1 MLFRSK
7 KSADPV
13 EQSAV
18 NLSSTATLPLH
29 DTAPVA
35 TAQAAATA
43 PNQSPAD
50 PNRFAISFAH
60 IVMLLM
66 RSPQYQA
73 LTLADLQWMV
83 MPALLSNQCAVLE
96 ANDTPVGT
104 PRAAKAMALWASVS
118 PAVDAR
124 LQQDQAPALQLA
136 AEDWRSGDIIWL
148 IDAVGDGESV
158 QQLVGHLRQVA
169 FKGRD
174 VKLRTWTGSN
184 WQAQT
189 LAGT

>member
-13 EQSAV
+13 AQSVAS
-18 NLSSTATLPLH
+18 LSELTIDHPQPTALPP
-29 DTAPVA
+29 TPVPS
-35 TAQAAATA
+35 QL
-43 PNQSPAD
+43 PSD

-73 LTLADLQWMV
+73 LALADLKWMV

-96 ANDTPVGT
+96 SNETPVGT
-104 PRAAKAMALWASVS
+104 PREARAMALWATVS

-124 LQQDQAPALQLA
+124 LQQDQNPALQLA
-136 AEDWRSGDIIWL
+136 ADDWRSGDIIWL
-148 IDAVGDGESV
+148 IDAVGEGESV

-169 FKGRD
+169 FQGRD
-174 VKLRTWTGSN
+174 VRLRTWTGSN

-189 LAGT
+189 LPGV